1 MKTETENLHKGK
13 VIVVLGP
20 VVDVE
25 FDGTYMPK
33 IHEKLLVK
41 MAQNN
46 LSRSKR
52 SVTCVAEWRV
62 A

>member
-25 FDGTYMPK
+25 FDGTY
-33 IHEKLLVK
+33 I
-41 MAQNN
+41 